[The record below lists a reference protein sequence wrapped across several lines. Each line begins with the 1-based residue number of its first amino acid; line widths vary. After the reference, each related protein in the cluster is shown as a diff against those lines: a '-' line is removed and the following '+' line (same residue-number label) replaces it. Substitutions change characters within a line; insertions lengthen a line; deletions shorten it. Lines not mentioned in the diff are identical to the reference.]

1 MITRLVRLLSA
12 LSMAIIFA
20 SGTLVIAQ
28 AQTRQTPTPTPTLA
42 PVATGKASVTYEN
55 CAVCHKVI
63 YDIWQMGTHGQAMV
77 DPVFTKIWDEQG
89 KPGACLVCHATGY
102 DPATRVIKSPGV
114 TCESCHNPIPA
125 NHPVDGMPID
135 KTPDLCGK
143 CHSDAR
149 FASKDWQMSAHYK
162 RSMTCSVCHDAHTG
176 GMKLVNGAPVV
187 DASALCVNC
196 HKDSMKNFPTTKHA
210 ASGVTCVN
218 CHLGFNVGVADTTNV
233 DFVSAHRAPDHNFI
247 PKLETCNKCHKDQ
260 MHSPGS
266 AIAAAAIKQ
275 ESIGGTP
282 TPQPTP
288 VVTPVPHNTTQPAP
302 VSPVGFATMAGILG
316 LVGGM
321 VLAPW
326 LERVYRRYTIKE
338 GKND

>member
-1 MITRLVRLLSA
+1 MTTRFVRLLSA

-20 SGTLVIAQ
+20 SSTLIIAQ
-28 AQTRQTPTPTPTLA
+28 AQTKQPPTPTPA
-42 PVATGKASVTYEN
+42 ADATAAVTVTYDN
-55 CAVCHKVI
+55 CAACHKDI
-63 YDIWQMGTHGQAMV
+63 YDTWQMGTHGQALV
-77 DPVFTKIWDEQG
+77 DPVFTEIWNAQG

-102 DPATRVIKSPGV
+102 NPATGDFKAAGV

-125 NHPVDGMPID
+125 NHPVDSMPVD

-149 FASKDWQMSAHYK
+149 FATEDWQMSAHYK

-176 GMKLVNGAPVV
+176 GMKLVDGKPVV
-187 DASALCVNC
+187 DDASALCANC
-196 HKDSMKNFPTTKHA
+196 HKDSMKNFPTSKHA
-210 ASGVTCVN
+210 AAGVTCVN
-218 CHLGFNVGVADTTNV
+218 CHLGYNVGSEDTSQV
-233 DFVSAHRAPDHNFI
+233 DFVSAHRAPDHNFL
-247 PKLETCNKCHKDQ
+247 PKLETCNKCHADQ
-260 MHSPGS
+260 MHSPGQ
-266 AIAAAAIKQ
+266 AEAAAAIKQ

-288 VVTPVPHNTTQPAP
+288 VVTPVPHITTQPAP

-326 LERVYRRYTIKE
+326 LERVYRRNTIKG